1 MNTDPSAGA
10 LYLDAP
16 LAKSSDAEAAA
27 AVAYIRAHA
36 PDPDDVIAALFT
48 PLAPCRSRH
57 HTGGPA

>member
-10 LYLDAP
+10 LYLDQP
-16 LAKSSDAEAAA
+16 LARSSDAEAAA

-36 PDPDDVIAALFT
+36 PNPDEVIAMLFT
-48 PLAPCRSRH
+48 PLAPRSRH